1 MRQEDLNQRTWGGRE
16 GEWRRRKRRRWGLR
30 GIPVILSGRVV
41 KPMMLTAPAGKMRE
55 VGESK
60 QREEL
65 EVVTVNQ
72 TGPFSRTLYC
82 SRYNGW

>member
-1 MRQEDLNQRTWGGRE
+1 M
-16 GEWRRRKRRRWGLR
+16 
-30 GIPVILSGRVV
+30 ILSGRVV

-55 VGESK
+55 VGELK
-60 QREEL
+60 QRGEL

-72 TGPFSRTLYC
+72 TDPFSRTLYC